1 MFKSRRSNLFGRL
14 LDLLQAGGLA
24 AAAGQ
29 QPDEPLD
36 RSGWLGSTH
45 LNSPAGKGGHL
56 DLLARLDAKMPQQ
69 LLPQRDLALGPTPL
83 RVPYSC
89 CSCRFCIAI
98 DGALK
103 GDKTRRQQRHWG
115 HGNRRQ

>member
-1 MFKSRRSNLFGRL
+1 
-14 LDLLQAGGLA
+14 
-24 AAAGQ
+24 
-29 QPDEPLD
+29 
-36 RSGWLGSTH
+36 LGSTH